1 MGRAARSQSAD
12 VFFSS
17 QSKHTSNPNPK
28 KTRNDEVRL
37 EAIRASLRDRKGR
50 RLRRGHRQ
58 VRPQRPVRP
67 GARLRP
73 GPSRQRQP
81 HRRPRRVRQE
91 GRALHLCV
99 RRGPRRPRVANKDL
113 RLKYTHE
120 VKGKANHLQA
130 RFDVDDKTSATVGWN
145 LHGFSAPDYR
155 QFNLKLNYQ
164 HDDKWS
170 FEPSYDFGSEAF
182 AARVNHNLDDDN
194 SLSLHYDAHA
204 NTGSVEW
211 TNHSLGGPGAL
222 RVSATSSLSDNGLK
236 QMPNISA
243 SKVFDLEL

>member
-1 MGRAARSQSAD
+1 MGEPPEAKAQT
-12 VFFSS
+12 FFS
-17 QSKHTSNPNPK
+17 QANPSTQATPTPK
-28 KTRNDEVRL
+28 KHATMKFDLKPSVHLSGTGKDDVSAGVTARFDHNDLSVQV
-37 EAIRASLRDRKGR
+37 RASDQGLRGNGSLTDGLVVSARKD
-50 RLRRGHRQ
+50 GHFTFAYD
-58 VRPQRPVRP
+58 VGHDAP
-67 GARLRP
+67 AFHFL
-73 GPSRQRQP
+73 SN
-81 HRRPRRVRQE
+81 
-91 GRALHLCV
+91 A
-99 RRGPRRPRVANKDL
+99 RVANKDL

-164 HDDKWS
+164 HDD
-170 FEPSYDFGSEAF
+170 
-182 AARVNHNLDDDN
+182 N

>member
-1 MGRAARSQSAD
+1 MGEAKAQT
-12 VFFSS
+12 FFS
-17 QSKHTSNPNPK
+17 QANPSTQATPTPK
-28 KTRNDEVRL
+28 KHATMKFDLKPSVHLSGTGKDDVSAGVTARFDHNDPAFHFL
-37 EAIRASLRDRKGR
+37 SNA
-50 RLRRGHRQ
+50 
-58 VRPQRPVRP
+58 
-67 GARLRP
+67 
-73 GPSRQRQP
+73 
-81 HRRPRRVRQE
+81 
-91 GRALHLCV
+91 
-99 RRGPRRPRVANKDL
+99 RVANKDL

>member
-1 MGRAARSQSAD
+1 MKFDLKPSVHLSGTGKDDVSAGVTARFD
-12 VFFSS
+12 
-17 QSKHTSNPNPK
+17 H
-28 KTRNDEVRL
+28 NDLSVQV
-37 EAIRASLRDRKGR
+37 RASDQGLRGNGSLTDGLVVSARKD
-50 RLRRGHRQ
+50 GHFTFAYD
-58 VRPQRPVRP
+58 VGHDAP
-67 GARLRP
+67 AFHFL
-73 GPSRQRQP
+73 SN
-81 HRRPRRVRQE
+81 
-91 GRALHLCV
+91 A
-99 RRGPRRPRVANKDL
+99 RVANKDL

-194 SLSLHYDAHA
+194 SLSLHYNAHA

>member
-1 MGRAARSQSAD
+1 MGEPPEAKAQT
-12 VFFSS
+12 FFS
-17 QSKHTSNPNPK
+17 QANPSTQATPTPK
-28 KTRNDEVRL
+28 KHATMKFDLKPSVHLSGTGKDDVSAGVTARFDHNDLSVQV
-37 EAIRASLRDRKGR
+37 RASDQGLRGNGSLTDGLVVSARKD
-50 RLRRGHRQ
+50 GHFTFAYD
-58 VRPQRPVRP
+58 VGHDAP
-67 GARLRP
+67 AFHFL
-73 GPSRQRQP
+73 SN
-81 HRRPRRVRQE
+81 
-91 GRALHLCV
+91 A
-99 RRGPRRPRVANKDL
+99 RVANKDL

-130 RFDVDDKTSATVGWN
+130 RFDVDDK
-145 LHGFSAPDYR
+145 
-155 QFNLKLNYQ
+155 
-164 HDDKWS
+164 
-170 FEPSYDFGSEAF
+170 
-182 AARVNHNLDDDN
+182 

>member
-17 QSKHTSNPNPK
+17 QSKHTSNPNPQ

-37 EAIRASLRDRKGR
+37 EAIRAPLRDRKGR

-58 VRPQRPVRP
+58 VDHNDLSVQVRASDQ
-67 GARLRP
+67 GLRGNGSLTDGLVVSARKD
-73 GPSRQRQP
+73 G
-81 HRRPRRVRQE
+81 HFTF
-91 GRALHLCV
+91 
-99 RRGPRRPRVANKDL
+99 ANKDL